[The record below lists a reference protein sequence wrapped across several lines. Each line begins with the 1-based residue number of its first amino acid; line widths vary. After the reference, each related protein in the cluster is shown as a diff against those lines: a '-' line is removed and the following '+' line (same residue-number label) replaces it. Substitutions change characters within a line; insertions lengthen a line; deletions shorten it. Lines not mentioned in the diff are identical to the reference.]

1 MMTLEALK
9 KLREEAW
16 SSYKR
21 VQQEIGL
28 LEAEIA
34 RLEGVAKGWEDR
46 HEVLDRLAE
55 QMEADK

>member
-1 MMTLEALK
+1 MTMEEIK
-9 KLREEAW
+9 KIREEAW
-16 SSYKR
+16 EHYRR
-21 VQQEIGL
+21 VRQEISL

-55 QMEADK
+55 QMEAEI